1 MQETLEDRDHK
12 YDKLKTMS
20 ANYLNQQKEEFE
32 KCLDK
37 YDTEI
42 KNFEKVQ
49 QQLTSK
55 IDYITELEQEISE
68 LTALP
73 PVIKNVD

>member
-1 MQETLEDRDHK
+1 MQETLEERDRK

-42 KNFEKVQ
+42 KNFEKV
-49 QQLTSK
+49 
-55 IDYITELEQEISE
+55 
-68 LTALP
+68 
-73 PVIKNVD
+73 